1 MSQQNPI
8 LQELTGLASGV
19 IVGTMIIIVG
29 RYLFTSQI
37 VPVAKTGWVQSNY
50 DPASIAVILTSAFFA
65 TIWYL
70 ISLRW
75 WTKFIPAEQ
84 SNLARIIWFL
94 LFDPPVVTV
103 LMSFIFL
110 GKDGGSNLE
119 IFPSFIFLIA
129 LSLGMLSSYWIATA
143 FSTPDRMRHVVPL
156 ISLLPR

>member
-37 VPVAKTGWVQSNY
+37 VPVAATGWVQANY
-50 DPASIAVILTSAFFA
+50 DPASITVILTSTFFA

-70 ISLRW
+70 VSLRW
-75 WTKFIPAEQ
+75 WTKFSPVQ
-84 SNLARIIWFL
+84 SNSARFIWFL
-94 LFDPPVVTV
+94 LFAPPVISV
-103 LMSFIFL
+103 LMSFIIW
-110 GKDGGSNLE
+110 GKDGGNNLE
-119 IFPSFIFLIA
+119 IFASFIFLIA